1 MKNKKGFSVIEFLL
15 VVVILGLLAAVFV
28 PATAMMA
35 EKHRVVAVESN
46 LDAIAEA
53 GKKYISDKSANSV
66 DYKTLVSEKYLEPV
80 QPVAGESYD
89 GIKIESGGG
98 KIEVVTAKGS
108 EVTKVY

>member
-1 MKNKKGFSVIEFLL
+1 MKNRKGFSVIEFLL
-15 VVVILGLLAAVFV
+15 VVLILGLLVAVF
-28 PATAMMA
+28 PATAVMA

-80 QPVAGESYD
+80 QPVAGENYD

-98 KIEVVTAKGS
+98 KINVVTAKGS

>member
-1 MKNKKGFSVIEFLL
+1 MKNRKGFSVIEFLL

-28 PATAMMA
+28 A
-35 EKHRVVAVESN
+35 EKYRVVAVESN